1 MHMIDSA
8 DLYTEMIGIHY
19 EREVEAG
26 QITPAVISSL
36 YNNTRLITEHRV
48 RHKATF
54 ITARAFTKAE
64 WRW

>member
-1 MHMIDSA
+1 
-8 DLYTEMIGIHY
+8 MIGIHY

-36 YNNTRLITEHRV
+36 YNNTRLTTEHRV
-48 RHKATF
+48 RHKAAF

-64 WRW
+64 WR